1 MPSKT
6 TRKSFLLTLA
16 RTLAL
21 SLGLVLLLA
30 PAALARK
37 ATVHF
42 FVLPAAVS
50 AQELPAL
57 NDFLVQTAGGFT
69 AAPSHGG
76 RAGRKGKAIKLDNW
90 SYTVAADKDLSGEI
104 MDYLKT
110 KCGLASVFMLVYEA
124 ERPGQ

>member
-6 TRKSFLLTLA
+6 TRTSFLP
-16 RTLAL
+16 TLAL
-21 SLGLVLLLA
+21 ALALVVLLA

-37 ATVHF
+37 STVHF

-50 AQELPAL
+50 AQDIPAF
-57 NDFLVQTAGGFT
+57 NNFLVQTAGGFT
-69 AAPSHGG
+69 ASPSHGRG
-76 RAGRKGKAIKLDNW
+76 PGSKGKKIKLDNW

-110 KCGLASVFMLVYEA
+110 KCGLASVFMLVFEA
-124 ERPGQ
+124 DRPGR